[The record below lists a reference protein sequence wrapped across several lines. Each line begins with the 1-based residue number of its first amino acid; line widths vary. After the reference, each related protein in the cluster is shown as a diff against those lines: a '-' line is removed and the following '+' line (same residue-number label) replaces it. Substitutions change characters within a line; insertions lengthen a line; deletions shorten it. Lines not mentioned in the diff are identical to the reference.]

1 MNTKLIQI
9 TNTTI
14 GAIAVDALMPLGTIT
29 RRYGVGGNYPTYT
42 TANSNVD
49 TITIND
55 EGYYDIA
62 YNASLVAGAAGVLTL
77 TLLTNGETVYTISE
91 TVAAGDTYNMSL
103 PFTVR
108 VYAKQCNAPTNNPMN
123 IQVQLGGVAVTSG
136 TSNIQVEK
144 RV

>member
-9 TNTTI
+9 TNTVI
-14 GAIAVDALMPLGTIT
+14 GAVAVDALIPLGTIT

-55 EGYYDIA
+55 EGYYDIT
-62 YNASLVAGAAGVLTL
+62 YNASLVAGAAGDLTL
-77 TLLTNGETVYTISE
+77 TLLTNGTAVYTVTE
-91 TVAAGDTYNMSL
+91 TVAAGDTYNMSM

-123 IQVQLGGVAVTSG
+123 IQVQLGGVAITGG
-136 TSNIQVEK
+136 TSNIQIEK

>member
-1 MNTKLIQI
+1 MNTKLIQM
-9 TNTTI
+9 TNSNI

-29 RRYGVGGNYPTYT
+29 RRFGVGGNNPTYT

-55 EGYYDIA
+55 EGYYDIV
-62 YNASLVAGAAGVLTL
+62 YNTSVVATAAGTMGFA
-77 TLLTNGETVYTISE
+77 LLTNGDEIYEVTQTVT
-91 TVAAGDTYNMSL
+91 AGDSFSFTL

-108 VYAKQCNAPTNNPMN
+108 VYAKSCNAPTNNPMN
-123 IQVQLGGVAVTSG
+123 IQIQLTGVAVTSG
-136 TSNIQVEK
+136 TSNIQIEK

>member
-1 MNTKLIQI
+1 MTKLIQI
-9 TNTTI
+9 TNTDI
-14 GAIAVDALMPLGTIT
+14 GAVAVGAFMPLGTIT
-29 RRYGVGGNYPTYT
+29 RRYGVGGNCPVYT

-55 EGYYDIA
+55 EGYYDIT
-62 YNASLVAGAAGVLTL
+62 YSASLVAGAAGDLTL
-77 TLLTNGETVYTISE
+77 TLVSNGVSVYAITETV
-91 TVAAGDTYNMSL
+91 VAGDEYNLTL

-123 IQVQLGGVAVTSG
+123 IQIELGGVAITGG

>member
-9 TNTTI
+9 TNTAI

-77 TLLTNGETVYTISE
+77 TLLTNGEAVYTISE

>member
-9 TNTTI
+9 TNTNI
-14 GAIAVDALMPLGTIT
+14 GAVAVDAFMPLGTIT
-29 RRYGVGGNYPTYT
+29 RRYGVGGTNPTYT

-55 EGYYDIA
+55 EGYYDIT
-62 YNASLVAGAAGVLTL
+62 YNASVVAGSAGDLSLTL
-77 TLLTNGETVYTISE
+77 VTNGVSVYTVTE
-91 TVAAGDTYNMSL
+91 TVASGDTYNMSM

-123 IQVQLGGVAVTSG
+123 IQVQLTGVAITGG
-136 TSNIQVEK
+136 TANIQIEK

>member
-9 TNTTI
+9 TNTDI
-14 GAIAVDALMPLGTIT
+14 GAVAVDALMPLGTIT
-29 RRYGVGGNYPTYT
+29 RRFGVGGNCPTYT

-55 EGYYDIA
+55 EGYYDITYSA
-62 YNASLVAGAAGVLTL
+62 NIVAGAAGVLGVA
-77 TLLTNGETVYTISE
+77 LLTNGTQVYEVTE
-91 TVAAGDTYNMSL
+91 TVAAASSYNLTL

-123 IQVQLGGVAVTSG
+123 IQIQLTGVAITDG

>member
-9 TNTTI
+9 TNTDI
-14 GAIAVDALMPLGTIT
+14 GAVAVDALMPFGTIT
-29 RRYGVGGNYPTYT
+29 RRFGVGGNDPTYT

-55 EGYYDIA
+55 EGYYDIT
-62 YNASLVAGAAGVLTL
+62 YNASVVAGAAGDLGVA
-77 TLLTNGETVYTISE
+77 LLTNGTQVYEVTE
-91 TVAAGDTYNMSL
+91 TVAANDTYNLTL

-123 IQVQLGGVAVTSG
+123 IQVKLTGVAITDG
-136 TSNIQVEK
+136 TSNIQIEK